1 MPPGHRE
8 VRPLN
13 LTVST
18 EWPNRTSFD
27 PHQIQAV
34 KGWHCVDETGNWDV
48 EALARDLRK
57 ALIHSHSGRRPSER
71 GVPRKWRYAAFEP
84 TRNLFIA
91 VECEAGP
98 DDVLL
103 RVWAASPERART
115 EFDRLHK
122 RFFRPRAQIGAE
134 EAEFSVISIRMGDPY
149 LRPVRVTP
157 NVRTSAGLVLHYGK
171 EFERWHHDFC
181 NQLKR
186 RTSGVTI
193 LQGPPG
199 TGKTTYLRHL
209 LFELKATHRF
219 YYLPL
224 TSYSMLCSPD
234 CIDFWLNENK
244 RKLGKVVVIED
255 AESLLARRG
264 ADNQEALSNLL
275 NIADGF
281 IGDYL
286 RLHVI
291 CTINAPIKDLDPAVT
306 RPGRLIASREFSKL
320 TRQQALR
327 LAETLGIT
335 LQPQENYSLAD
346 IYNKRDLLQAN
357 HRATQV
363 GFAA

>member
-1 MPPGHRE
+1 M
-8 VRPLN
+8 
-13 LTVST
+13 
-18 EWPNRTSFD
+18 
-27 PHQIQAV
+27 
-34 KGWHCVDETGNWDV
+34 
-48 EALARDLRK
+48 
-57 ALIHSHSGRRPSER
+57 
-71 GVPRKWRYAAFEP
+71 
-84 TRNLFIA
+84 FIA
-91 VECEAGP
+91 VECDQLDG
-98 DDVLL
+98 VIL

-157 NVRTSAGLVLHYGK
+157 NVRTSAGLVLHYGE

-224 TSYSMLCSPD
+224 TSYSILCSPE
-234 CIDFWLNENK
+234 CIDFWLTEN
-244 RKLGKVVVIED
+244 RQTLGKVVVVED
-255 AESLLARRG
+255 AESLLAKRG
-264 ADNQEALSNLL
+264 SDNQQALSNLL

-281 IGDYL
+281 VGDYL

-291 CTINAPIKDLDPAVT
+291 CTISAPIKDLDPAVT

-320 TRQQALR
+320 TRQQALG

-335 LQPQENYSLAD
+335 LQPQENYSLAE
-346 IYNKRDLLQAN
+346 IYNKRDLLQASR
-357 HRATQV
+357 RAPQV

>member
-1 MPPGHRE
+1 MPPSHRE

-48 EALARDLRK
+48 EGLARDLRK
-57 ALIHSHSGRRPSER
+57 ALIHSHSGRRPPQR
-71 GVPRKWRYAAFEP
+71 GVPRKWRSAAFEP
-84 TRNLFIA
+84 TRNMFIA

-103 RVWAASPERART
+103 CVWAASPGRART

-122 RFFRPRAQIGAE
+122 LFLRPRAQIGAE
-134 EAEFSVISIRMGDPY
+134 EAEFSVISLRMGDPY

-157 NVRTSAGLVLHYGK
+157 NVRTSAGLVLHYGE
-171 EFERWHHDFC
+171 EFERWHRQFSD
-181 NQLKR
+181 QLR
-186 RTSGVTI
+186 RRASGVTI
-193 LQGPPG
+193 LQGLPG

-234 CIDFWLNENK
+234 CIEPPLPEGMKRCSFCRTVRPKSDFYS
-244 RKLGKVVVIED
+244 RK
-255 AESLLARRG
+255 
-264 ADNQEALSNLL
+264 NQCRSC
-275 NIADGF
+275 IATRAHNA
-281 IGDYL
+281 YL
-286 RLHVI
+286 R
-291 CTINAPIKDLDPAVT
+291 
-306 RPGRLIASREFSKL
+306 RRSR
-320 TRQQALR
+320 
-327 LAETLGIT
+327 
-335 LQPQENYSLAD
+335 N
-346 IYNKRDLLQAN
+346 
-357 HRATQV
+357 
-363 GFAA
+363 

>member
-1 MPPGHRE
+1 MPPSHRE

-48 EALARDLRK
+48 EGLARDLCK
-57 ALIHSHSGRRPSER
+57 ALIHSHSGRKPSQPGLR
-71 GVPRKWRYAAFEP
+71 RKWQYAAFEP

-91 VECEAGP
+91 VEYDQVDG
-98 DDVLL
+98 VIL
-103 RVWAASPERART
+103 RVWAGSPEKAQA
-115 EFDRLHK
+115 EFDRVREKYL
-122 RFFRPRAQIGAE
+122 RPPAQLGAD

-149 LRPVRVTP
+149 LRSVRVTP
-157 NVRTSAGLVLHYGK
+157 KIHAATDLVLHYG
-171 EFERWHHDFC
+171 ESFLEWHRDFC
-181 NQLKR
+181 DQLKQ

-209 LFELKATHRF
+209 LFELKGTHRF

-224 TSYSMLCSPD
+224 TSYSILCSPE
-234 CIDFWLNENK
+234 CIDFWLSETK

-291 CTINAPIKDLDPAVT
+291 CTISAPIKDLDPAVT

-335 LQPQENYSLAD
+335 LQPQDNYSLAEV
-346 IYNKRDLLQAN
+346 YNKSDLHQVG
-357 HRATQV
+357 REEGQV

>member
-1 MPPGHRE
+1 M
-8 VRPLN
+8 
-13 LTVST
+13 
-18 EWPNRTSFD
+18 
-27 PHQIQAV
+27 
-34 KGWHCVDETGNWDV
+34 
-48 EALARDLRK
+48 
-57 ALIHSHSGRRPSER
+57 
-71 GVPRKWRYAAFEP
+71 
-84 TRNLFIA
+84 FIA

-103 RVWAASPERART
+103 CVWAASPERART
-115 EFDRLHK
+115 VFDRLHK

-157 NVRTSAGLVLHYGK
+157 SVRTAAGLVLHYGE
-171 EFERWHHDFC
+171 EFERWHRDFC
-181 NQLKR
+181 DQLKR

-234 CIDFWLNENK
+234 CIEFWLRENK
-244 RKLGKVVVIED
+244 RNLGKVVVIED
-255 AESLLARRG
+255 AESLLAKRG

-291 CTINAPIKDLDPAVT
+291 CTISAPIKDLDPAVT

-335 LQPQENYSLAD
+335 LQPQDSYSLAE
-346 IYNKRDLLQAN
+346 IYNKSDLD
-357 HRATQV
+357 RVEATGRV
-363 GFAA
+363 GFAAK

>member
-1 MPPGHRE
+1 MPDHRRQ
-8 VRPLN
+8 VRPFY
-13 LTVST
+13 LTVTT

-27 PHQIQAV
+27 PHQISAV
-34 KGWHCVDETGNWDV
+34 KGWHCVGETGNWDV

-57 ALIHSHSGRRPSER
+57 ALIHSHSGRRPSQP
-71 GVPRKWRYAAFEP
+71 GASRKWQYAAFEP
-84 TRNLFIA
+84 TRNMFVAI
-91 VECEAGP
+91 ECDQLDG
-98 DDVLL
+98 VIL
-103 RVWAASPERART
+103 RVWAASPEKAQA
-115 EFDRLHK
+115 EFDRVRKKYL
-122 RFFRPRAQIGAE
+122 RPPGQLGAE

-149 LRPVRVTP
+149 LRSVRVTP
-157 NVRTSAGLVLHYGK
+157 NVRTSAGLVLHYGE
-171 EFERWHHDFC
+171 EFERWHRGFC
-181 NQLKR
+181 DQLKEQK
-186 RTSGVTI
+186 SGVTI

-224 TSYSMLCSPD
+224 TSYSMLCSPE
-234 CIDFWLNENK
+234 CIDFWLTENK

-291 CTINAPIKDLDPAVT
+291 CTISAPIKDLDPAVT
-306 RPGRLIASREFSKL
+306 RPGRLIASRQFGRL
-320 TRQQALR
+320 NRNQALR

-335 LQPQENYSLAD
+335 LQPQESYSLAE
-346 IYNKRDLLQAN
+346 IYNKRDLLQAS
-357 HRATQV
+357 HRAPQV